1 MIGRVLN
8 IINPITETL
17 RPANSALITPLNP
30 ANGLPTILPNQS
42 PPHIY
47 SNVAP
52 FTFGSAST
60 VSVTPD
66 CGPPICATVTPVTN
80 PLFGTAING
89 LQGRVLEFSSPHELL
104 RCYLYWGGDV
114 TTSPPESF

>member
-47 SNVAP
+47 SNLAP

-60 VSVTPD
+60 VVSYSRLRSAYLRHCHASDESAVRHGD
-66 CGPPICATVTPVTN
+66 QWLAGPRAGICKPA
-80 PLFGTAING
+80 
-89 LQGRVLEFSSPHELL
+89 
-104 RCYLYWGGDV
+104 
-114 TTSPPESF
+114 